1 LATFLPKICNCAI
14 VEEIVGD
21 DIVPEVFIER
31 IRTYGGD
38 MTLGDG
44 KVDGD
49 IGSAEHFVTLTE
61 TYNLAQSLR
70 HFLIS
75 LYHVLYEWNSPTIS
89 RKIKINAGCIEKIRE
104 FFDEI

>member
-1 LATFLPKICNCAI
+1 MAKFLLKIGNCAI

-31 IRTYGGD
+31 ITTSGGD

-49 IGSAEHFVTLTE
+49 IGNDEYFVTLTE
-61 TYNLAQSLR
+61 TSNMA
-70 HFLIS
+70 
-75 LYHVLYEWNSPTIS
+75 
-89 RKIKINAGCIEKIRE
+89 
-104 FFDEI
+104 

>member
-1 LATFLPKICNCAI
+1 MSIWCRIGKIFTENGNCAI

-31 IRTYGGD
+31 IMTSGGD

-49 IGSAEHFVTLTE
+49 IGNDEHFVTLTE
-61 TYNLAQSLR
+61 TSNMA
-70 HFLIS
+70 
-75 LYHVLYEWNSPTIS
+75 
-89 RKIKINAGCIEKIRE
+89 
-104 FFDEI
+104 